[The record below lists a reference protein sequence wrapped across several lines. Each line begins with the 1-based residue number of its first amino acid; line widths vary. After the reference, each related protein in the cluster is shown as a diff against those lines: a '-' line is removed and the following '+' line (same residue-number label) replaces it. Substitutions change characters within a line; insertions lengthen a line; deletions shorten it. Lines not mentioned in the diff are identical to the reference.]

1 MSAAADTKTTA
12 VKPTV
17 LKDVSC
23 NYCTKPIRDCAC
35 VMEPTHSP
43 YCDDCGRAR
52 ADCLCIDGVCGV
64 CRAKSYECVCP
75 CATCKY
81 PADACRCNEEYESHP
96 DALCCPHCY
105 SDPCECE
112 AYAKQRDLNAS
123 KEYECPRCGN
133 DVKHCR
139 CSRKSYDSDD
149 E

>member
-23 NYCTKPIRDCAC
+23 DYCTKPIRDCECLAL
-35 VMEPTHSP
+35 PADGL
-43 YCDDCGRAR
+43 YC
-52 ADCLCIDGVCGV
+52 DGVCGV
-64 CRAKSYECVCP
+64 CHAKSYECVCP

-81 PADACRCNEEYESHP
+81 PADACRCDEEYESHP

-112 AYAKQRDLNAS
+112 ADAKQRDLNAS
-123 KEYECPRCGN
+123 KEYDCPRCGN
-133 DVKHCR
+133 DVKQCR
-139 CSRKSYDSDD
+139 CGRKSYDSDD